1 MSTAADKSER
11 SLRDVIEKETSDL
24 NEKIITSVKM
34 TKELKEVEHKNHTHL
49 VEEIRFAEKA
59 IKALNITVE

>member
-24 NEKIITSVKM
+24 NDKIITSVKM
-34 TKELKEVEHKNHTHL
+34 TKELKEVEQKNHAHL
-49 VEEIRFAEKA
+49 VEEIRYAEKA